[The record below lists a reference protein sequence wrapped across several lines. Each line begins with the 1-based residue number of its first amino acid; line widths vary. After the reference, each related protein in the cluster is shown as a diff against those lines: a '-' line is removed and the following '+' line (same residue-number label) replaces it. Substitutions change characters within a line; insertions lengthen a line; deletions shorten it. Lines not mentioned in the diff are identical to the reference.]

1 MNEIYVF
8 GPDFDGENVEFTS
21 MGLVGALEP
30 TECIFHEVVNGESQV
45 TLKHPIDA
53 LEKYKA
59 LQRSNILLIPVPTRS
74 CPEVDSE
81 TKKTSIWSYT
91 VKNPKLLTSKAQR
104 TLYKSY
110 TKGKNDS
117 EKKPSGPIKV
127 LPKDTEVTVVKKPS
141 DDNSYWKVKCKYG
154 TGWIN
159 PICLELQI
167 AMENVD
173 ESYAKFEMSKWTTV
187 TQPFR
192 IYEVTEKLDG
202 IEVVARHISY
212 DLMYNLTTYK
222 NEGRVKLSDALN
234 GILNNCY
241 ADHEFTALTNIKNV
255 RAGLQYEGVNP
266 INAFLDPESG
276 ICELYDVNLIRD
288 WTELNFLDDPG
299 IDHNIRLEYGRN
311 LTGVELKVSED
322 NVATRIVPVG
332 EKKNGDPLYLS
343 NDIDKRYIDSDYIDA
358 FGIPHVYELKCE
370 NCKVG
375 DKEEGDKEVTEA
387 IAKARMR
394 DQANAFL
401 ESGCDIPKIEMS
413 VEFVDLGT
421 TAEYAHYKELESVY
435 LFDYVTVSH
444 PKYVYKTQDGEI
456 VPLIMTA
463 RVVEVE
469 WDVLKDRMK
478 SVKIG
483 DVTESLASMGVPTW
497 AVPSGISG
505 LKIKG
510 GTIEGKALK
519 ADSIEA
525 KHIKSDTIETR
536 HLKAN
541 SIDADKIQA
550 DAITANKIAANQITA
565 VHIAADQIK
574 ARHVSA
580 EDITAIAAKINWA
593 QIDTLTAR
601 IADIAIAN
609 INTANIIS
617 ANINWAQIEKL
628 NAHVADIVLANINTA
643 NIETANINWANITSL
658 RAAAAGIVDASIQ
671 NLSVD
676 DASIAHLRAKVADIV
691 NASISTAEIAWA
703 DIIGAHIEDASI
715 DWANITTLNTAVAT
729 ILDANIKS
737 LTADHAWINSLT
749 ANEGFINSLHV
760 DVENVNNLSAKVAT
774 ISDGKINNANIDVAN
789 IGNLKTD
796 IADIITVKADR
807 TTMNFADVGQLVS
820 QAMILEEGVG
830 GQVAIKNLVATNASF
845 VGATIGDLVVGG
857 DDGKYYR
864 ISVQNDGT
872 IYTAEVPVTPE
883 EATAGETHDGF
894 PIVAT
899 TANVASLYAGDLKS
913 NEAIIAKIFTSAL
926 DAGKIKASE
935 AFISSATIPRLYTT
949 AIQAMGDE
957 LVIAAADLIEFV
969 VGQDVA
975 AMHSGARNYIP
986 HSRVPIDDIKLTV
999 KRRTKILVLGS
1010 YSVLGFSKWRRC
1022 GAFRT
1027 SQKVP
1032 IMWAGR
1038 CGDMRCGAGYGG

>member
-8 GPDFDGENVEFTS
+8 GPEFDGDNVEFTS

-30 TECIFHEVVNGESQV
+30 TECIFHEVVNGESQI

-59 LQRSNILLIPVPTRS
+59 LQRSNIILIPVPTRS
-74 CPEVDSE
+74 CPEVDSK
-81 TKKTSIWSYT
+81 TKKTSIWLYT
-91 VKNPKLLTSKAQR
+91 VKDPRLLTSKAQR

-110 TKGKNDS
+110 SKGKNDS

-127 LPKDTEVTVVKKPS
+127 LPKDTDVTVVKKP
-141 DDNSYWKVKCKYG
+141 DDENSYWKVKCKYG

-159 PICLELQI
+159 PICLELEV

-173 ESYAKFEMSKWTTV
+173 ESYAKFEMSKWSTV
-187 TQPFR
+187 AQPFR

-212 DLMYNLTTYK
+212 DLMYNMTTYK
-222 NEGRVKLSDALN
+222 NEGQVKLIDALN

-241 ADHEFTALTNIKNV
+241 ADHEFTALTNIANK
-255 RAGLQYEGVNP
+255 RAGLQYEGINP

-276 ICELYDVNLIRD
+276 ICELYEVNLIRD

-343 NDIDKRYIDSDYIDA
+343 DDIDYRYVDSEYIDA

-375 DKEEGDKEVTEA
+375 DKEEGGGEVTEA
-387 IAKARMR
+387 IAKRRME
-394 DQANAFL
+394 DQAYAFL

-413 VEFVDLGT
+413 VEFIDLGT
-421 TAEYAHYKELESVY
+421 TAEYANYKELESVY

-444 PKYVYKTQDGEI
+444 PKYVYKTQEGEI
-456 VPLIMTA
+456 VPLLMTA
-463 RVVEVE
+463 RVVEME

-483 DVTESLASMGVPTW
+483 DVSESLASMGVPAW

-505 LKIKG
+505 TKIKG

-525 KHIKSDTIETR
+525 RHIKSETIETR
-536 HLKAN
+536 HLLAD
-541 SIDADKIQA
+541 SIDADKIKA
-550 DAITANKIAANQITA
+550 NAIITKHIAADQITA
-565 VHIAADQIK
+565 VHIGADQIK

-580 EDITAIAAKINWA
+580 EDITAIAAKIDWA

-601 IADIAIAN
+601 IATIAIAN

-617 ANINWAQIEKL
+617 ANIKWADIDKL
-628 NAHVADIVLANINTA
+628 NAHVADIVVANINEA
-643 NIETANINWANITSL
+643 NINAANINWANITSL
-658 RAAAAGIVDASIQ
+658 QAAAAGIVDASIK

-676 DASIAHLRAKVADIV
+676 DASIANLRAKVADIV
-691 NASISTAEIAWA
+691 NASIGTAEIAWA
-703 DIIGAHIEDASI
+703 NIIGTHILNASI
-715 DWANITTLNTAVAT
+715 DWASIATLNAAVAT
-729 ILDANIKS
+729 IIDANINS
-737 LTADHAWINSLT
+737 LTASHAWINSLT
-749 ANEGFINSLHV
+749 ANEGFI
-760 DVENVNNLSAKVAT
+760 NNLSAKVAT
-774 ISDGKINNANIDVAN
+774 ISDGKINNAQIDIAN
-789 IGNLKTD
+789 ISDLKAD
-796 IADIITVKADR
+796 IARIITAEAGHM
-807 TTMNFADVGQLVS
+807 TMNFADVGQLVS

-830 GQVAIKNLVATNASF
+830 GTVAIKNLVATNASF
-845 VGATIGDLVVGG
+845 VGATIGDLVIGG
-857 DDGKYYR
+857 ENGKFYR
-864 ISVQNDGT
+864 VSVQNDGT

-883 EATAGETHDGF
+883 EASAGETHDGF

-899 TANVASLYAGDLKS
+899 TANIESLYAGDLKS

-949 AIQAMGDE
+949 AIQAMSDE

-975 AMHSGARNYIP
+975 AKHSGTRNYIP
-986 HSRVPIDDIKLTV
+986 HSRALYDDIKFTV
-999 KRRTKILVLGS
+999 KRRTKFIVSGEYTRLG
-1010 YSVLGFSKWRRC
+1010 YSVWRRC
-1022 GAFRT
+1022 GFHYT
-1027 SQKVP
+1027 GQETP
-1032 IMWAGR
+1032 TMYAGI
-1038 CGDMRCGAGYGG
+1038 CGVLICGASYGG

>member
-8 GPDFDGENVEFTS
+8 GPEFDGDNVEFTS

-45 TLKHPIDA
+45 TIKHPIDA

-74 CPEVDSE
+74 CPEVNSE
-81 TKKTSIWSYT
+81 TRKTSIWLYT
-91 VKNPKLLTSKAQR
+91 VKNPKLLTSKVQR

-110 TKGKNDS
+110 SAGKS
-117 EKKPSGPIKV
+117 GGEKKPSGPIKV
-127 LPKDTEVTVVKKPS
+127 LPKDTDVTVVKKP
-141 DDNSYWKVKCKYG
+141 DDENSYWKVKCKYG

-159 PICLELQI
+159 PICLELEV

-187 TQPFR
+187 AQPFR

-212 DLMYNLTTYK
+212 DLMYNMTTYK
-222 NEGRVKLSDALN
+222 NEGEVKLINALN

-241 ADHEFTALTNIKNV
+241 ADHEFTALTNIANK
-255 RAGLQYEGVNP
+255 RAGLQYEGINP

-288 WTELNFLDDPG
+288 WTEFNFLDDPG

-343 NDIDKRYIDSDYIDA
+343 NEIDKRYIDSEYINA

-375 DKEEGDKEVTEA
+375 DKEEGGAEVTEA

-413 VEFVDLGT
+413 VEFIDLGT
-421 TAEYAHYKELESVY
+421 TAEYANYKELESVY

-456 VPLIMTA
+456 VPLLMTA
-463 RVVEVE
+463 RVVEIE

-505 LKIKG
+505 TKIKG

-525 KHIKSDTIETR
+525 RHIKSDSIETR
-536 HLKAN
+536 HLQAE
-541 SIDADKIQA
+541 SIDADKIKA
-550 DAITANKIAANQITA
+550 NAITANKIAANEIKA
-565 VHIAADQIK
+565 VHIDAEQIK
-574 ARHVSA
+574 ARHIAADDV
-580 EDITAIAAKINWA
+580 TAIMVKAVSGDFENLKASLASIV
-593 QIDTLTAR
+593 T
-601 IADIAIAN
+601 AN
-609 INTANIIS
+609 INTANIIA
-617 ANINWAQIEKL
+617 ANINWAQINEL
-628 NAHVADIVLANINTA
+628 NAHVADIAIANITTA
-643 NIETANINWANITSL
+643 NIEAANINWANITSL
-658 RAAAAGIVDASIQ
+658 QAAAAGIVDASIQ

-703 DIIGAHIEDASI
+703 DIIGAHIADASI
-715 DWANITTLNTAVAT
+715 DWANITTLNTAVA
-729 ILDANIKS
+729 IIADARINT
-737 LTADHAWINSLT
+737 LTATEAWIHSLT

-774 ISDGKINNANIDVAN
+774 ISDGKINNAKIDIAN
-789 IGNLKTD
+789 IGDL
-796 IADIITVKADR
+796 KADVAR
-807 TTMNFADVGQLVS
+807 VITAEAGHMTMNFADVGELVS

-830 GQVAIKNLVATNASF
+830 GTVAIKNLVATNASF

-883 EATAGETHDGF
+883 EAAAGETHDGF

-899 TANVASLYAGDLKS
+899 TANIESLYAGDLKS
-913 NEAIIAKIFTSAL
+913 NEAIIAKIYTSAL

-975 AMHSGARNYIP
+975 AMHSGARNYIR
-986 HSRVPIDDIKLTV
+986 HSRVPIEDVRYTV
-999 KRRTKILVLGS
+999 KRRTKILVRAEYSRLG
-1010 YSVLGFSKWRRC
+1010 YSKWRRC
-1022 GAFRT
+1022 GAFNT

-1032 IMWAGR
+1032 IMWSGR
-1038 CGDMRCGAGYGG
+1038 CGDLQCGASYGG

>member
-8 GPDFDGENVEFTS
+8 GPEFDGDNVAFTS

-45 TLKHPIDA
+45 TIKHPIDA

-74 CPEVDSE
+74 CPEINSE
-81 TKKTSIWSYT
+81 TKKTSIWLYT

-110 TKGKNDS
+110 SAGKS
-117 EKKPSGPIKV
+117 GGEKKPSGPIKV
-127 LPKDTEVTVVKKPS
+127 LPKDTDVTVVKKP
-141 DDNSYWKVKCKYG
+141 DDENSFWKVKCKYG

-159 PICLELQI
+159 PFCLELEV

-187 TQPFR
+187 AQPFR

-212 DLMYNLTTYK
+212 DLMYNMTTYK
-222 NEGRVKLSDALN
+222 NEGEVKLSNALN

-241 ADHEFTALTNIKNV
+241 ADHEFTALTNVANK
-255 RAGLQYEGVNP
+255 RTGLQYEGVNP
-266 INAFLDPESG
+266 ISAFLDPETG

-299 IDHNIRLEYGRN
+299 IDHNIHLEYSKN
-311 LTGVELKVSED
+311 LKGIEFKVSED

-332 EKKNGDPLYLS
+332 EKKNGDPLYYS
-343 NDIDKRYIDSDYIDA
+343 DDIDKRYFDSEYIGA

-375 DKEEGDKEVTEA
+375 DKEEGGGEVTEA
-387 IAKARMR
+387 IAKKRMK

-401 ESGCDIPKIEMS
+401 GSGCDIPKIEMS
-413 VEFVDLGT
+413 VEFIDLGT
-421 TAEYAHYKELESVY
+421 TAEYAHYRDLESVY

-444 PKYVYKTQDGEI
+444 PKYVYKTQEGEI
-456 VPLIMTA
+456 VPLEMVA

-469 WDVLKDRMK
+469 WDVLQNRMK

-483 DVTESLASMGVPTW
+483 DVSESLASMSVPAW
-497 AVPSGISG
+497 SIPSGISG
-505 LKIKG
+505 TKIKG

-536 HLKAN
+536 HLRAD

-550 DAITANKIAANQITA
+550 NAITANKIAANSITA
-565 VHIAADQIK
+565 NHIAATD
-574 ARHVSA
+574 V
-580 EDITAIAAKINWA
+580 TAIMVKAVSGDFENLKASLATIV
-593 QIDTLTAR
+593 
-601 IADIAIAN
+601 
-609 INTANIIS
+609 TANIT
-617 ANINWAQIEKL
+617 
-628 NAHVADIVLANINTA
+628 TA
-643 NIETANINWANITSL
+643 NIQAANINWANITSL
-658 RAAAAGIVDASIQ
+658 QAAAAGIVDASIQ

-676 DASIAHLRAKVADIV
+676 DATIAHLRAKVADIV
-691 NASISTAEIAWA
+691 NASIGTAEIAWA
-703 DIIGAHIEDASI
+703 DIIGAKIGSADI
-715 DWANITTLNTAVAT
+715 DWANITTLNSAVAN
-729 ILDANIKS
+729 IADARINT
-737 LTADHAWINSLT
+737 LTATEAWIHSLT
-749 ANEGFINSLHV
+749 ANEAFINNLTSSEALINNLHV

-774 ISDGKINNANIDVAN
+774 ISDGKINNANIDIAN
-789 IGNLKTD
+789 IGNLK
-796 IADIITVKADR
+796 ADVANVITAKAGHI
-807 TTMNFADVGQLVS
+807 TMDFADVGNLVS

-857 DDGKYYR
+857 DDGKFYR

-883 EATAGETHDGF
+883 ESAAGETRDGF

-935 AFISSATIPRLYTT
+935 AFISSATIPILYTT

-957 LVIAAADLIEFV
+957 LVIAASDLIEFV
-969 VGQDVA
+969 VGQDVT

-986 HSRVPIDDIKLTV
+986 HSRVPIDDAKLTV
-999 KRRTKILVLGS
+999 KRRTKILVRSEYLRIG
-1010 YSVLGFSKWRRC
+1010 YSKWRRC
-1022 GAFRT
+1022 GAFNT
-1027 SQKVP
+1027 SQKIP
-1032 IMWAGR
+1032 IMWSGR
-1038 CGDMRCGAGYGG
+1038 CGDLQCGASYGG